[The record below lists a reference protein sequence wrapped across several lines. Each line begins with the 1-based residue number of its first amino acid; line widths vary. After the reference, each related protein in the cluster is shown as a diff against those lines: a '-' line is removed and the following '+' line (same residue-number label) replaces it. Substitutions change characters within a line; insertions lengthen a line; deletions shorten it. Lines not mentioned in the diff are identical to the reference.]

1 MKGMS
6 RSSSSVKCTAS
17 EASSTTP
24 APVRTVTIAC
34 PGVCPPTSVTTTPG
48 ATSQDPENRRSRP
61 WASARVSA
69 VTSSAS
75 VKCPISGLAAIG
87 EVQKSTS
94 AALTTTVAAGNSPT
108 LPMWS

>member
-1 MKGMS
+1 M
-6 RSSSSVKCTAS
+6 
-17 EASSTTP
+17 
-24 APVRTVTIAC
+24 AC

-48 ATSQDPENRRSRP
+48 ATSTEPENRRNRP
-61 WASARVSA
+61 SPSARVSA
-69 VTSSAS
+69 ATSSAS

-94 AALTTTVAAGNSPT
+94 APLTTTVASGNSPT